1 MRKLQCFLFVLKR
14 SYISYY
20 IICMTVP
27 LIMESPTIIVSFLDV
42 EFITPWFSLLFEF
55 FFSQFNLETV
65 VMYQLAFPVI
75 GRSASTLTTLNILNG
90 NLMRLMITSLLL
102 FSNDLLISFYLL
114 KVPSFKN
121 VFSDSRYLTPSLS
134 NIKSHDFSVESSCIL
149 FC

>member
-14 SYISYY
+14 SYICYY

-42 EFITPWFSLLFEF
+42 EFIAPWFSLLFEIF
-55 FFSQFNLETV
+55 FLSLTWRLLLCTNLHFLSLGDLLPLWLPWIYWTRTWW
-65 VMYQLAFPVI
+65 
-75 GRSASTLTTLNILNG
+75 GWWS
-90 NLMRLMITSLLL
+90 TSLLL
-102 FSNDLLISFYLL
+102 FSNDLSISFYLL
-114 KVPSFKN
+114 KMPSFKN

-134 NIKSHDFSVESSCIL
+134 NIKSYDFSVESSCIL

>member
-14 SYISYY
+14 SYICYY

-42 EFITPWFSLLFEF
+42 EFIAPWFSLLFEF
-55 FFSQFNLETV
+55 FFLSLTWRLLLCTNLHFLSLGDLLPLWLPWIYWTRTWW
-65 VMYQLAFPVI
+65 
-75 GRSASTLTTLNILNG
+75 GWWS
-90 NLMRLMITSLLL
+90 TSLLL
-102 FSNDLLISFYLL
+102 FSNDLSISFYLL
-114 KVPSFKN
+114 KMPSFKN

-134 NIKSHDFSVESSCIL
+134 NIKSYDFSVESSCIL